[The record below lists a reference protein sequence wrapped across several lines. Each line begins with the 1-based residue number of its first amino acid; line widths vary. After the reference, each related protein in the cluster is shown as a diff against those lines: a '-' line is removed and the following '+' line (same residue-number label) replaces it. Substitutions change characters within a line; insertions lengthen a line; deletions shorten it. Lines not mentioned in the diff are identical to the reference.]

1 MGGKLGLPEVLV
13 ILAIA
18 TTLGTFRRLNA
29 GSVVAALAIVTFG
42 TIWLVGHNSGH
53 DAYRASHLVS
63 VTVAPVAAGFG
74 EATSAV
80 VVETGE
86 SRPVPVSEMVCR
98 PPPSSIALSAIAT
111 MAVSTPVLVVGV
123 NSIPKTQL

>member
-1 MGGKLGLPEVLV
+1 MTPSVKVTEPSGDPLGVGV
-13 ILAIA
+13 
-18 TTLGTFRRLNA
+18 T
-29 GSVVAALAIVTFG
+29 VA
-42 TIWLVGHNSGH
+42 
-53 DAYRASHLVS
+53 VS

-123 NSIPKTQL
+123 NSIPKTQLWPGVSVVLDVHVVSPSKI